1 MKSKKSKAK
10 KFKLKPAAD
19 TVEHDGDESDDESD
33 DEAESSSEEEEEIEL
48 SEQDLRLLLKHKR
61 LQQQQLKMVYEGY
74 QLNFYLQSILLKRN
88 SNPKQLDWVDKLACY
103 LLFDIRQ
110 YPKVK
115 NVTKHPFPDNQQVHS
130 KRVFSCSMSWLGNEL
145 K

>member
-19 TVEHDGDESDDESD
+19 TVEHDGDESDDEFD
-33 DEAESSSEEEEEIEL
+33 DEAESSSEDEEEMEL

-115 NVTKHPFPDNQQVHS
+115 KGTKHPFPDNQQVHS
-130 KRVFSCSMSWLGNEL
+130 KRVFCCSLSWLGNDL

>member
-33 DEAESSSEEEEEIEL
+33 DEAESSSEEEEIEL

-115 NVTKHPFPDNQQVHS
+115 KVTKNPFPDNQQVHS
-130 KRVFSCSMSWLGNEL
+130 KWVFCCSMS
-145 K
+145 

>member
-103 LLFDIRQ
+103 LLFDIRKYLQ
-110 YPKVK
+110 VK
-115 NVTKHPFPDNQQVHS
+115 KFLKHPFPDNQQVHS
-130 KRVFSCSMSWLGNEL
+130 KRVFCCSMS
-145 K
+145 